1 MKRNLL
7 IAVSAATILFPAAL
21 YAAPKVTVKLTTA
34 DGKDAG
40 TATLEQRKDEVAF
53 KLDLK
58 NLPPGEHGIH
68 IHQTAKCDPPDFK
81 TAGGHFNPTMKKHGI
96 KNPDGPHEGDVPL
109 NLKVDAKGMD
119 KTSFAMKSVSLN
131 PTAPNS
137 LYANGGTAIVIHA
150 DADDMMTD
158 PAGKAGARIAC
169 GVIVPPGT

>member
-1 MKRNLL
+1 MKLNLV
-7 IAVSAATILFPAAL
+7 IAVSAAALLLPAAL
-21 YAAPKVTVKLTTA
+21 HAAPKVTVKLTTA

-40 TATLEQRKDEVAF
+40 TATLEQKKGEVAF

-58 NLPPGEHGIH
+58 NLPPGQHGIH

-81 TAGGHFNPTMKKHGI
+81 TAGAHLNPSMKKHGV
-96 KNPDGPHEGDVPL
+96 KNPEGPHEGDVPL
-109 NLKVDAKGMD
+109 NLTVDAKGED
-119 KTSFAMKSVSLN
+119 KVSFAMKSVSLE

-137 LYANGGTAIVIHA
+137 LLANGGTAIVIHA

-169 GVIVPPGT
+169 GVIAPPGM